1 VHKKVLLAKCL
12 YVSKLLPVI
21 KFARQKMLQ
30 DILILAYHRVKDI
43 ENIDAYEFDAELVSA
58 SSADFYWQMEFVKK
72 HYNPIRFSDFI
83 EYLDGKKSLPPN
95 PLIVTFDDGF
105 EDNYSVVFPIL
116 KQLDVPA
123 TIFISSDYIGKT
135 ETFWFDWV
143 VYLLKK
149 APPGRLHLPD
159 IPLDLTIDDSPDSK
173 MSAMDILLG
182 ALKQVSNQ
190 VRLQSIKALEQQL
203 GLSQPSEGFAESC
216 PMTWQ
221 QVKEMSEW
229 GVDFGSHSATHP
241 ILSQLDSDELWY
253 EISNSRETI
262 VEQIGE
268 SCDVI
273 AYPVGGACTY
283 DQRVLDMVKQVGY
296 RLGTSYRSGV
306 NVLDDLEPYALQ
318 RIHVELDTSHELFA
332 ATLALPSLFVT
343 KYTLTKL

>member
-1 VHKKVLLAKCL
+1 VHKKRLLAKCL
-12 YVSKLLPVI
+12 HVSKLLPVI

-30 DILILAYHRVKDI
+30 DVLILAYHRVKDI
-43 ENIDAYEFDAELVSA
+43 DDLDAYEFDAELVSA
-58 SSADFYWQMEFVKK
+58 SEADFHWQMSFVKK
-72 HYNPIRFSDFI
+72 NYNPIRFSDFI
-83 EYLDGKKSLPPN
+83 DYLDGKKSLPPN

-149 APPGRLHLPD
+149 APPGTVHLPD
-159 IPLDLTIDDSPDSK
+159 IPLDLTIDASSDSK
-173 MSAMDILLG
+173 ISAVDILLG

-190 VRLQSIKALEQQL
+190 VRLQTIKDLERQL
-203 GLSQPSEGFAESC
+203 GLSQPVEGFAESR
-216 PMTWQ
+216 PMTWS
-221 QVKEMSEW
+221 QVREMSEW
-229 GVDFGSHSATHP
+229 GVEFGSHSVTHP
-241 ILSQLDSDELWY
+241 ILSQLDNDELWH
-253 EISNSRETI
+253 EITNSKQVI
-262 VEQIGE
+262 AEQTGCTCE
-268 SCDVI
+268 VI

-283 DQRVLDMVKQVGY
+283 DQRVLDMVKKSGY

-306 NVLDDLEPYALQ
+306 NVLDELESYALR
-318 RIHVELDTSHELFA
+318 RIHVELDTSRELFA
-332 ATLALPSLFVT
+332 ATLALPSLFVM